1 MSTVSSIR
9 VKILYF
15 ESIKCIFRRSMAQIH
30 NEIGALADL
39 KAKLRSKGIYEF
51 GSLQNILDF
60 LKEFPQKKNQIILEH
75 SKKIQSEKNQL
86 IKDRSSAMD

>member
-1 MSTVSSIR
+1 
-9 VKILYF
+9 
-15 ESIKCIFRRSMAQIH
+15 MAQIH

-51 GSLQNILDF
+51 DSLQNILDF

-75 SKKIQSEKNQL
+75 YLL
-86 IKDRSSAMD
+86 IYLIHDLLLTSMNHLYC